1 MDPALCLEYEVRKT
15 QINRENVVATFFD
28 KGKAYV
34 MIWKEGLLINLS
46 KLGIKGQMYR
56 WIKDFFIGKIYSS

>member
-56 WIKDFFIGKIYSS
+56 